1 MSAASATAAVTAAA
15 TTTTTTVALVVASM
29 QSAAA
34 AGLFS
39 WNTYHF
45 GSEGPTTED
54 ITDEL
59 MSYVMNAQQEYK
71 EMLDYEHYNEDDID
85 HEMHEIIG
93 EAFLRLFRGTCEDDD
108 LQYDWENQ
116 LVRLAYL

>member
-1 MSAASATAAVTAAA
+1 MSAATATASASA

-34 AGLFS
+34 AGLLS
-39 WNTYHF
+39 WNTRHY
-45 GSEGPTTED
+45 GWEGPTTED

-59 MSYVMNAQQEYK
+59 MSHVMNAQQEYK

-93 EAFLRLFRGTCEDDD
+93 AVFFRLFRGTCKDDE
-108 LQYDWENQ
+108 LQFDWENQ